1 MQGLSGDS
9 AHMSMDGLSLYSA
22 MNELNKR
29 LAGGKIDK
37 IQQTDKEEL
46 LLMVRSLG
54 QTYRL
59 LINASAADNRVQLT
73 ELKKQ
78 APSEAP
84 MFCMLLRKRIAGG
97 KIVRF
102 EQERLDRV
110 LKISI
115 ETYNDLGDLS
125 VFALYCELMGKHS
138 NIILVNEKGVI
149 VDAIKHVGL
158 GMSSVRFVMPGLE
171 YSAPPA
177 QDKQDPSKA
186 SADDFSMAMCMVGM
200 SIAKALS
207 NAFFGLSPAVAAQLA
222 ARYTDKTEC
231 TQLSEAERE
240 ELAERLAAFYADM
253 AHGKEKASAVLN
265 ALGETEAVYPFAI
278 SGSGIKLYDSIGEAL
293 DSLYINSDRREWAKR
308 HGASARK
315 VLQNNIE
322 RCEKK
327 LALYADALNSEEQ
340 MEKCRLYGELLTANL
355 HSLKSG
361 TDTVAVDNYYADPV
375 ECIAIPL
382 DRQLTPGE
390 NAQRY
395 YKKYQKLKAARDM
408 AIVQREQTLSELNY
422 LEGQLD
428 NLTKCTAENELS
440 ELIEELKE
448 QGYIKRDKGGKKKMK
463 HAASKPMHFVS
474 STGADI
480 YVGKNN
486 RQNDELTLRFAS
498 PNDIWMHTKNI
509 PGSHVIVKG
518 ASEQDTA
525 TMTEAALL
533 AAYYSRAR
541 GSENVAVD
549 YTTRKYVKKPAG
561 AKPGM
566 VIYTTNKTAYVT
578 PSEEAVAGLKER

>member
-1 MQGLSGDS
+1 
-9 AHMSMDGLSLYSA
+9 MSMDGLSLYSA

-149 VDAIKHVGL
+149 ADAIKHVGL

-186 SADDFSMAMCMVGM
+186 SVDDFSMAMCMVGM

-207 NAFFGLSPAVAAQLA
+207 NAFFGLSPAVAAQLV

-240 ELAERLAAFYADM
+240 ELAERLTAFYADM
-253 AHGKEKASAVLN
+253 AQGKEKASAVLN
-265 ALGETEAVYPFAI
+265 ALGETETVYPFAI

-361 TDTVAVDNYYADPV
+361 TDTAAVDNYYADPV
-375 ECIAIPL
+375 ERIAIPL

-440 ELIEELKE
+440 ELIEELKD

-463 HAASKPMHFVS
+463 LAASKPMHFVS

-486 RQNDELTLRFAS
+486 RQNDELTLHFAS

-549 YTTRKYVKKPAG
+549 YTPRKYVKKPAG

>member
-1 MQGLSGDS
+1 
-9 AHMSMDGLSLYSA
+9 MSMDGLSLYSA

-59 LINASAADNRVQLT
+59 LINASASDNRVQLT

-149 VDAIKHVGL
+149 ADAIKHVGL

-207 NAFFGLSPAVAAQLA
+207 NAFFGLSPAVAAQLV

-253 AHGKEKASAVLN
+253 AQGKEKASAVLN

-278 SGSGIKLYDSIGEAL
+278 AGGGIKLYDSIGEAL

-327 LALYADALNSEEQ
+327 LALYADALNSGEQ

-361 TDTVAVDNYYADPV
+361 TDTAAVDNYYADPV
-375 ECIAIPL
+375 ERIAIPL

-440 ELIEELKE
+440 ELIEELKD

-463 HAASKPMHFVS
+463 LAASKPMHFVS

-549 YTTRKYVKKPAG
+549 YTPRKYVKKPAG

>member
-1 MQGLSGDS
+1 
-9 AHMSMDGLSLYSA
+9 MSMDGLSLYSA

-207 NAFFGLSPAVAAQLA
+207 NAFFGLSPAVAAQLV

-240 ELAERLAAFYADM
+240 ELASRLVGFYADM
-253 AHGKEKASAVLN
+253 AQGKEKASAVLN

-327 LALYADALNSEEQ
+327 LALYADALNSGEQ

-361 TDTVAVDNYYADPV
+361 TDTAAVDNYYADPV
-375 ECIAIPL
+375 ERIAIPL

-395 YKKYQKLKAARDM
+395 YKKYQKLKAAREM
-408 AIVQREQTLSELNY
+408 AIVQREQTLNELDY

-440 ELIEELKE
+440 ELIEELKD

-463 HAASKPMHFVS
+463 LAASKPMHFVS

-549 YTTRKYVKKPAG
+549 YTPRKYVKKPAG

>member
-1 MQGLSGDS
+1 
-9 AHMSMDGLSLYSA
+9 MSMDGLSLYSA

-149 VDAIKHVGL
+149 ADAIKHVGL

-186 SADDFSMAMCMVGM
+186 SVDDFSMAMCMVGM

-207 NAFFGLSPAVAAQLA
+207 NAFFGLSPAVAAQLV

-240 ELAERLAAFYADM
+240 ELAERLTAFYADM
-253 AHGKEKASAVLN
+253 AQGKEKASAVLN
-265 ALGETEAVYPFAI
+265 ALGETETVYPFAI

-361 TDTVAVDNYYADPV
+361 TDTAAVDNYYAV
-375 ECIAIPL
+375 ERIAIPL

-440 ELIEELKE
+440 ELIEELKD

-463 HAASKPMHFVS
+463 LAASKPMHFVS

-549 YTTRKYVKKPAG
+549 YTPRKYVKKPAG

>member
-1 MQGLSGDS
+1 
-9 AHMSMDGLSLYSA
+9 MSMDGLSLYSA

-207 NAFFGLSPAVAAQLA
+207 NAFFGLSPAVAAQLV

-253 AHGKEKASAVLN
+253 AQGKEKASAVLN
-265 ALGETEAVYPFAI
+265 AFGETEAVYPFAI
-278 SGSGIKLYDSIGEAL
+278 AGGGIKLYDSIGEAL

-327 LALYADALNSEEQ
+327 LALYADALNSGEQ

-361 TDTVAVDNYYADPV
+361 TDTAAVDNYYADPV
-375 ECIAIPL
+375 ERIAIPL

-440 ELIEELKE
+440 ELIEELKD

-463 HAASKPMHFVS
+463 LAASKPMHFVS

-486 RQNDELTLRFAS
+486 RQNDELTLHFAS

-549 YTTRKYVKKPAG
+549 YTPRKYVKKPAG

-566 VIYTTNKTAYVT
+566 VIYVT

>member
-1 MQGLSGDS
+1 
-9 AHMSMDGLSLYSA
+9 MSMDGLSLYSA

-207 NAFFGLSPAVAAQLA
+207 NAFFGLSPAVAAQLV

-253 AHGKEKASAVLN
+253 AQGKEKASAVLN

-278 SGSGIKLYDSIGEAL
+278 AGGGIKLYDSIGEAL

-327 LALYADALNSEEQ
+327 LALYADALNSGEQ

-361 TDTVAVDNYYADPV
+361 TDTAAVDNYYADPV
-375 ECIAIPL
+375 ERIAIPL

-395 YKKYQKLKAARDM
+395 YKKYQKLKAAQDM

-440 ELIEELKE
+440 ELIEELKD

-463 HAASKPMHFVS
+463 LAASKPMHFVS

-486 RQNDELTLRFAS
+486 RQNDELTLHFAS

-549 YTTRKYVKKPAG
+549 YTPRKYVKKPAG

>member
-1 MQGLSGDS
+1 
-9 AHMSMDGLSLYSA
+9 MSMDGLSLYSA

-207 NAFFGLSPAVAAQLA
+207 NAFFGLSPAVAAQLV

-253 AHGKEKASAVLN
+253 AQGKEKASAVLN

-278 SGSGIKLYDSIGEAL
+278 AGGGIKLYDSIGEAL

-361 TDTVAVDNYYADPV
+361 TDTAAVDNYYADPV
-375 ECIAIPL
+375 ERIAIPL

-408 AIVQREQTLSELNY
+408 AIVQREQALNELDY

-440 ELIEELKE
+440 ELIEELKD

-463 HAASKPMHFVS
+463 LAASKPMHFVS

-549 YTTRKYVKKPAG
+549 YTPRKYVKKPAG

>member
-1 MQGLSGDS
+1 
-9 AHMSMDGLSLYSA
+9 MSMDGLSLYSA

-186 SADDFSMAMCMVGM
+186 SVDDFSMAMCMVGM

-207 NAFFGLSPAVAAQLA
+207 NAFFGLSPAVAAQLV

-278 SGSGIKLYDSIGEAL
+278 AGGGIKLYDSIGEAL

-361 TDTVAVDNYYADPV
+361 TDTAAVDNYYADPV
-375 ECIAIPL
+375 ERIAIPL

-408 AIVQREQTLSELNY
+408 AIVQREQTLSEQNY

-440 ELIEELKE
+440 ELIEELKD

-463 HAASKPMHFVS
+463 LAASKPMHFVS

-541 GSENVAVD
+541 ASENVAVD
-549 YTTRKYVKKPAG
+549 YTPRKYVKKPAG

>member
-1 MQGLSGDS
+1 
-9 AHMSMDGLSLYSA
+9 MSMDGLSLYSA

-207 NAFFGLSPAVAAQLA
+207 NAFFGLSPAVAAQLV

-253 AHGKEKASAVLN
+253 AQGKEKASAVLN

-293 DSLYINSDRREWAKR
+293 DGLYINSDRREWAKR

-327 LALYADALNSEEQ
+327 LALYADALNSGEQ

-361 TDTVAVDNYYADPV
+361 TDTAAVDNYYADPV
-375 ECIAIPL
+375 ERIAIPL

-440 ELIEELKE
+440 ELIEELKD

-463 HAASKPMHFVS
+463 LAASKPMHFVS

-498 PNDIWMHTKNI
+498 PNDIWMHAKNI

-549 YTTRKYVKKPAG
+549 YTPRKYVKKPAG

>member
-1 MQGLSGDS
+1 
-9 AHMSMDGLSLYSA
+9 MSMDGLSLYSA

-186 SADDFSMAMCMVGM
+186 SVDDFSMAMCMVGM

-207 NAFFGLSPAVAAQLA
+207 NAFFGLSPAVAAQLV

-278 SGSGIKLYDSIGEAL
+278 AGGGIKLYDSIGEAL

-361 TDTVAVDNYYADPV
+361 TDTAAVDNYYADPV
-375 ECIAIPL
+375 ERIAIPL

-408 AIVQREQTLSELNY
+408 AIVQREQALNELDY

-440 ELIEELKE
+440 ELIEELKD

-463 HAASKPMHFVS
+463 LAASKPMHFVS

-549 YTTRKYVKKPAG
+549 YTPRKYVKKPAG

>member
-1 MQGLSGDS
+1 
-9 AHMSMDGLSLYSA
+9 MSMDGLSLYSA

-207 NAFFGLSPAVAAQLA
+207 NAFFGLSPAVAAQLV

-253 AHGKEKASAVLN
+253 AQGKEKASAVLN

-278 SGSGIKLYDSIGEAL
+278 ADGGIKLYDSIGEAL

-327 LALYADALNSEEQ
+327 LALYADALNSGEQ

-361 TDTVAVDNYYADPV
+361 TDTAAVDNYYADPV
-375 ECIAIPL
+375 ERIAIPL

-408 AIVQREQTLSELNY
+408 AIVQREQTLNELDY

-440 ELIEELKE
+440 ELIEELKD

-463 HAASKPMHFVS
+463 LAASKPMHFVS

-549 YTTRKYVKKPAG
+549 YTPRKYVKKPAG

>member
-1 MQGLSGDS
+1 
-9 AHMSMDGLSLYSA
+9 
-22 MNELNKR
+22 
-29 LAGGKIDK
+29 
-37 IQQTDKEEL
+37 
-46 LLMVRSLG
+46 
-54 QTYRL
+54 
-59 LINASAADNRVQLT
+59 
-73 ELKKQ
+73 
-78 APSEAP
+78 
-84 MFCMLLRKRIAGG
+84 
-97 KIVRF
+97 
-102 EQERLDRV
+102 
-110 LKISI
+110 
-115 ETYNDLGDLS
+115 
-125 VFALYCELMGKHS
+125 MGKHS

-186 SADDFSMAMCMVGM
+186 SAGDFSMAMCMVGM
-200 SIAKALS
+200 GIAKALS

-240 ELAERLAAFYADM
+240 ELAERLTAFYADM
-253 AHGKEKASAVLN
+253 AQGKEKASAVLN
-265 ALGETEAVYPFAI
+265 TLGETEAVYPFAI

-327 LALYADALNSEEQ
+327 LALYADALNSGEQ

-361 TDTVAVDNYYADPV
+361 TDTAAVDNYYADPV
-375 ECIAIPL
+375 ERIAIPL

-440 ELIEELKE
+440 ELIEELKD
-448 QGYIKRDKGGKKKMK
+448 QGYIKRDKGGRKKMK
-463 HAASKPMHFVS
+463 LAASKPMHFVS

-518 ASEQDTA
+518 ANEQDTA

-541 GSENVAVD
+541 GGENVAVD
-549 YTTRKYVKKPAG
+549 YTPRKYVKKPAG

>member
-1 MQGLSGDS
+1 
-9 AHMSMDGLSLYSA
+9 MSMDGLSLYSA

-125 VFALYCELMGKHS
+125 EFALYCELMGKHS

-207 NAFFGLSPAVAAQLA
+207 NAFFGLSPAVAAQLV

-278 SGSGIKLYDSIGEAL
+278 AGGGIKLYDSIGEAL

-361 TDTVAVDNYYADPV
+361 TDTAAVDNYYANPV
-375 ECIAIPL
+375 ERIAIPL

-440 ELIEELKE
+440 ELIEELKD
-448 QGYIKRDKGGKKKMK
+448 QGYVKRDKGGKKKMK
-463 HAASKPMHFVS
+463 LAASKPMHFVS

-549 YTTRKYVKKPAG
+549 YTPRKYVKKPAG

>member
-1 MQGLSGDS
+1 
-9 AHMSMDGLSLYSA
+9 MSMDGLSLYSA

-54 QTYRL
+54 QTHRL

-186 SADDFSMAMCMVGM
+186 SVDDFSMAMCMVGM

-207 NAFFGLSPAVAAQLA
+207 NAFFGLSPAVAAQLV

-240 ELAERLAAFYADM
+240 ELAERLTAFYADM

-278 SGSGIKLYDSIGEAL
+278 AGGGIKLYDSIGEAL
-293 DSLYINSDRREWAKR
+293 DSLYINNDRREWAKR

-361 TDTVAVDNYYADPV
+361 TDTAAVDNYYADPV
-375 ECIAIPL
+375 ERIAIPL

-395 YKKYQKLKAARDM
+395 YKKYQKLKAAREM

-463 HAASKPMHFVS
+463 LAASKPMHFVS

-518 ASEQDTA
+518 ASEQDAA

-549 YTTRKYVKKPAG
+549 YTPRKYVKKPAG

>member
-1 MQGLSGDS
+1 
-9 AHMSMDGLSLYSA
+9 MSMDGLSLYSA

-59 LINASAADNRVQLT
+59 LINASAADNRVQIT

-158 GMSSVRFVMPGLE
+158 RMSSVRFVMPGLE

-253 AHGKEKASAVLN
+253 AQGKEKASAVLN

-308 HGASARK
+308 HGASSRK

-327 LALYADALNSEEQ
+327 LALYADALNSGEQ

-361 TDTVAVDNYYADPV
+361 TDTAAVDNYYADPV
-375 ECIAIPL
+375 ERIAIPL

-440 ELIEELKE
+440 ELIEELKD

-463 HAASKPMHFVS
+463 LAASKPMHFVS

-518 ASEQDTA
+518 ASEQNTA

-549 YTTRKYVKKPAG
+549 YTPRKYVKKPAG

>member
-1 MQGLSGDS
+1 
-9 AHMSMDGLSLYSA
+9 MSMDGLSLYSA

-125 VFALYCELMGKHS
+125 EFALYCELMGKHS

-186 SADDFSMAMCMVGM
+186 SAGDFSMAMCMVGM

-207 NAFFGLSPAVAAQLA
+207 NAFFGLSPAVAAQLV

-240 ELAERLAAFYADM
+240 ELASRLVGFYADM
-253 AHGKEKASAVLN
+253 AQGKEKASAVLN

-278 SGSGIKLYDSIGEAL
+278 SSSGIKLYDSIGEAL

-361 TDTVAVDNYYADPV
+361 TDTAAVDNYYADPV
-375 ECIAIPL
+375 ERIAIPL

-440 ELIEELKE
+440 ELIEELKD
-448 QGYIKRDKGGKKKMK
+448 QGYIKRDKGGRKKMK
-463 HAASKPMHFVS
+463 LAASKPMHFVS

-525 TMTEAALL
+525 AMTEAALL

-549 YTTRKYVKKPAG
+549 YTPRKYVKKPAG

>member
-1 MQGLSGDS
+1 
-9 AHMSMDGLSLYSA
+9 MSMDGLSLYSA

-207 NAFFGLSPAVAAQLA
+207 NAFFGLSPAVAAQLV

-253 AHGKEKASAVLN
+253 AQGKEKASAVLN

-278 SGSGIKLYDSIGEAL
+278 AGGGIKLYDSIGEAL
-293 DSLYINSDRREWAKR
+293 DGLYINSDRREWAKR

-327 LALYADALNSEEQ
+327 LALYADALNSGEQ

-361 TDTVAVDNYYADPV
+361 TDTAAVDNYYADPV
-375 ECIAIPL
+375 ERIAIPL

-440 ELIEELKE
+440 ELIEELKD
-448 QGYIKRDKGGKKKMK
+448 QGYIKRDKGGRKKMK
-463 HAASKPMHFVS
+463 LAASKPMHFVS

-518 ASEQDTA
+518 ASEQDTT

-549 YTTRKYVKKPAG
+549 YTPRKYVKKPAG

>member
-1 MQGLSGDS
+1 
-9 AHMSMDGLSLYSA
+9 MSMDGLSLYSA

-207 NAFFGLSPAVAAQLA
+207 NAFFGLSPAVAAQLV

-253 AHGKEKASAVLN
+253 AQGKEKASAVLN

-278 SGSGIKLYDSIGEAL
+278 AGGGIKLYDSIGEAL

-327 LALYADALNSEEQ
+327 LALYADALNSGEQ

-361 TDTVAVDNYYADPV
+361 TDTAAVDNYYADPV
-375 ECIAIPL
+375 ERIAIPL

-440 ELIEELKE
+440 ELIEELKD
-448 QGYIKRDKGGKKKMK
+448 QGYVKRDKGGKKKMK
-463 HAASKPMHFVS
+463 LAASKPMHFVS

-549 YTTRKYVKKPAG
+549 YTPRKYVKKPAG

>member
-1 MQGLSGDS
+1 
-9 AHMSMDGLSLYSA
+9 MSMDGLSLYSA

-186 SADDFSMAMCMVGM
+186 SAGDFSMAMCMVGM

-207 NAFFGLSPAVAAQLA
+207 NAFFGLSPAVAAQLV

-253 AHGKEKASAVLN
+253 AQGKEKASAVLN

-278 SGSGIKLYDSIGEAL
+278 AGGGIKLYDSIGEAL

-327 LALYADALNSEEQ
+327 LALYADALNSGEQ

-355 HSLKSG
+355 HSLKSV
-361 TDTVAVDNYYADPV
+361 TDTAAVDNYYADPV
-375 ECIAIPL
+375 ERIAIPL

-408 AIVQREQTLSELNY
+408 AIVQREQTLNELDY

-440 ELIEELKE
+440 ELIEELKD

-463 HAASKPMHFVS
+463 LAASKPIHFVS

-549 YTTRKYVKKPAG
+549 YTPRKYVKKPAG

>member
-1 MQGLSGDS
+1 
-9 AHMSMDGLSLYSA
+9 MSMDGLSLYSA

-149 VDAIKHVGL
+149 ADAIKHVGL

-186 SADDFSMAMCMVGM
+186 SVDDFSMAMCMVGM

-207 NAFFGLSPAVAAQLA
+207 NAFFGLSPAVAAQLV

-240 ELAERLAAFYADM
+240 ELAERLTAFYADM
-253 AHGKEKASAVLN
+253 AQGKEKASAVLN
-265 ALGETEAVYPFAI
+265 ALGETETVYPFAI

-361 TDTVAVDNYYADPV
+361 TDTAAVDNYYADPV
-375 ECIAIPL
+375 ERIAIPL

-440 ELIEELKE
+440 ELIEELKD

-463 HAASKPMHFVS
+463 LAASKPMHFVS

-549 YTTRKYVKKPAG
+549 YTPRKYVKKPAG

>member
-1 MQGLSGDS
+1 
-9 AHMSMDGLSLYSA
+9 MSMDGLSLYSA

-59 LINASAADNRVQLT
+59 LINASASDNRVQLT

-207 NAFFGLSPAVAAQLA
+207 NAFFGLSPAVAAQLV

-253 AHGKEKASAVLN
+253 AQGKEKASAVLN
-265 ALGETEAVYPFAI
+265 ALGETEAVYPFARA
-278 SGSGIKLYDSIGEAL
+278 GGGIKLYDSIGEAL

-327 LALYADALNSEEQ
+327 LALYADALNSGEQ

-361 TDTVAVDNYYADPV
+361 TDTAAVDNYYADPV
-375 ECIAIPL
+375 ERIAIPL

-463 HAASKPMHFVS
+463 LAASKPMHFVS

-549 YTTRKYVKKPAG
+549 YTPRKYVKKPAG

-578 PSEEAVAGLKER
+578 PSEEAVARLKER

>member
-1 MQGLSGDS
+1 
-9 AHMSMDGLSLYSA
+9 MSMDGLSLYSA

-115 ETYNDLGDLS
+115 ETYNNLGDLS

-149 VDAIKHVGL
+149 ADAIKHVGL

-186 SADDFSMAMCMVGM
+186 SVDDFSMAMCMVGM

-207 NAFFGLSPAVAAQLA
+207 NAFFGLSPAVAAQLV

-240 ELAERLAAFYADM
+240 ELAERLTAFYADM
-253 AHGKEKASAVLN
+253 AQGKEKASAVLN
-265 ALGETEAVYPFAI
+265 ALGETETVYPFAI

-361 TDTVAVDNYYADPV
+361 TDTAAVDNYYADPV
-375 ECIAIPL
+375 ERIAIPL

-440 ELIEELKE
+440 ELIEELKD

-463 HAASKPMHFVS
+463 LAASKPMHFVS

-549 YTTRKYVKKPAG
+549 YTPRKYVKKPAG

>member
-1 MQGLSGDS
+1 
-9 AHMSMDGLSLYSA
+9 MSMDGLSLYSA
-22 MNELNKR
+22 TIELDR
-29 LAGGKIDK
+29 LLRGGKIDK

-46 LLMVRSLG
+46 LIMVRSLG
-54 QTYRL
+54 QTQRL
-59 LINASAADNRVQLT
+59 LINASASDNRVQLT
-73 ELKKQ
+73 SLKKQ

-97 KIVRF
+97 KITGF
-102 EQERLDRV
+102 EQKNLDRV

-115 ETYNDLGDLS
+115 ETYNELGDLAE
-125 VFALYCELMGKHS
+125 FALYCELMGKHS
-138 NIILVNEKGVI
+138 NIILVNDRGII

-186 SADDFSMAMCMVGM
+186 TEEDFANALLTVGV
-200 SIAKALS
+200 SVSKALS
-207 NAFFGLSPAVAAQLA
+207 NAFFGLSPAVAAQLV
-222 ARYTDKTEC
+222 ARYTAKADCSE
-231 TQLSEAERE
+231 LSDDERN
-240 ELAERLAAFYADM
+240 ELCEGLVRFYKNVSE
-253 AHGKEKASAVLN
+253 GKEQSSAILN
-265 ALGETEAVYPFAI
+265 ALGETEIVYPFAV
-278 SGSGIKLYDSIGEAL
+278 SGEGVKLYDSISDAL
-293 DSLYINSDRREWAKR
+293 DSLYINSDKREWAKR

-327 LALYADALNSEEQ
+327 LALYADALNTEEQ

-355 HSLKSG
+355 HSLKG
-361 TDTVAVDNYYADPV
+361 GAKVAAVDNYYSDPP
-375 ECIAIPL
+375 ERIAIPMDEL
-382 DRQLTPGE
+382 LTPGE

-408 AIVQREQTLSELNY
+408 AIIQREQTLNELSY

-440 ELIEELKE
+440 ELIEELKDL
-448 QGYIKRDKGGKKKMK
+448 GYIKRERGAKKKMK
-463 HAASKPMHFVS
+463 LAASKPMHFVS

-518 ASEQDTA
+518 AGENDTA
-525 TMTEAALL
+525 AMNEAALL

-549 YTTRKYVKKPAG
+549 YTPKKFVKKPAG

-578 PSEEAVAGLKER
+578 PNEEDIKRIRQI

>member
-1 MQGLSGDS
+1 
-9 AHMSMDGLSLYSA
+9 MSMDGLSLYSA

-207 NAFFGLSPAVAAQLA
+207 NAFFGLSPAVAAQLV

-240 ELAERLAAFYADM
+240 ELASRLAAFYADI
-253 AHGKEKASAVLN
+253 AQGKEKASAVLN

-278 SGSGIKLYDSIGEAL
+278 AGGGIKLYDSIGEAL

-308 HGASARK
+308 HGASSRK

-327 LALYADALNSEEQ
+327 LALYADALNSGEQ

-361 TDTVAVDNYYADPV
+361 TDTAAVDNYYADPV
-375 ECIAIPL
+375 ERIAIPL

-448 QGYIKRDKGGKKKMK
+448 QGYIKRDKGGRKKMK
-463 HAASKPMHFVS
+463 LAASKPMHFVS

-525 TMTEAALL
+525 TTTEAALL

-549 YTTRKYVKKPAG
+549 YTPRKYVKKPAG

>member
-1 MQGLSGDS
+1 
-9 AHMSMDGLSLYSA
+9 MSMDGLSLYSA

-158 GMSSVRFVMPGLE
+158 GMSSVRFVMPGRE

-177 QDKQDPSKA
+177 QDKQAPSKA
-186 SADDFSMAMCMVGM
+186 SVDDFSMAMCMVGM

-207 NAFFGLSPAVAAQLA
+207 NAFFGLSPAVAAQLV

-278 SGSGIKLYDSIGEAL
+278 AGGGIKLYDSIGEAL

-361 TDTVAVDNYYADPV
+361 TDTAAVDNYYADPV
-375 ECIAIPL
+375 ERIAIPL

-408 AIVQREQTLSELNY
+408 AIVQREQTLSEQNY

-440 ELIEELKE
+440 ELIEELKD

-463 HAASKPMHFVS
+463 LAASKPMHFVS

-549 YTTRKYVKKPAG
+549 YTPRKYVKKPAG

>member
-1 MQGLSGDS
+1 
-9 AHMSMDGLSLYSA
+9 MSMDGLSLYSA

-97 KIVRF
+97 KIVCF

-207 NAFFGLSPAVAAQLA
+207 NAFFGLSPAVAAQLV

-253 AHGKEKASAVLN
+253 AQGKEKASAVLN

-278 SGSGIKLYDSIGEAL
+278 AGGGIKLYDSIGEAL

-327 LALYADALNSEEQ
+327 LALYADALNSGEQ
-340 MEKCRLYGELLTANL
+340 MEKCRLYGELLTASL

-361 TDTVAVDNYYADPV
+361 TDTAAVDNYYADPV
-375 ECIAIPL
+375 ERIAIPL

-408 AIVQREQTLSELNY
+408 AIVQREQTLNELDY

-440 ELIEELKE
+440 ELIEELKD

-463 HAASKPMHFVS
+463 LAASKPMHFVS

-486 RQNDELTLRFAS
+486 RQNDDLTLRFAS

-549 YTTRKYVKKPAG
+549 YTPRKYVKKPAG

>member
-1 MQGLSGDS
+1 
-9 AHMSMDGLSLYSA
+9 MSMDGLSLYSA

-125 VFALYCELMGKHS
+125 EFALYCELMGKHS

-186 SADDFSMAMCMVGM
+186 SAGDFSMAMCMVGM
-200 SIAKALS
+200 GIAKALS
-207 NAFFGLSPAVAAQLA
+207 NAFFGLSPAVAAQLV

-240 ELAERLAAFYADM
+240 ELAERLTAFYADM
-253 AHGKEKASAVLN
+253 AQGKEKASAVLN

-293 DSLYINSDRREWAKR
+293 DSLYINSDRHEWAKR

-361 TDTVAVDNYYADPV
+361 TDTAAVDNYYADPV
-375 ECIAIPL
+375 ERIAIPL

-408 AIVQREQTLSELNY
+408 AIVQREQTLSELDY

-440 ELIEELKE
+440 ELIEELKD
-448 QGYIKRDKGGKKKMK
+448 QGYIKRDKGGRKKMK
-463 HAASKPMHFVS
+463 LAASKPMHFVS

-525 TMTEAALL
+525 AMTEAALL

-549 YTTRKYVKKPAG
+549 YTPRKYVKKPAG

-578 PSEEAVAGLKER
+578 PSEEAVAGLKERQRVKLL

>member
-1 MQGLSGDS
+1 
-9 AHMSMDGLSLYSA
+9 MSMDGLSLYSA

-125 VFALYCELMGKHS
+125 EFALYCELMGKHS

-186 SADDFSMAMCMVGM
+186 SAGDFSMAMCMVGM

-207 NAFFGLSPAVAAQLA
+207 NAFFGLSPAVAAQLV

-253 AHGKEKASAVLN
+253 AQGKEKASAVLN

-278 SGSGIKLYDSIGEAL
+278 AGGGIKLYDSIGEAL

-327 LALYADALNSEEQ
+327 LALYADALNSGEQ

-361 TDTVAVDNYYADPV
+361 TDTAAVDNYYADPV
-375 ECIAIPL
+375 ERIAIPL

-408 AIVQREQTLSELNY
+408 AIVQREQTLNELDY

-440 ELIEELKE
+440 ELIEELKD

-463 HAASKPMHFVS
+463 LAASKPMHFVS

-486 RQNDELTLRFAS
+486 RQNDDLTLRFAS

-549 YTTRKYVKKPAG
+549 YTPRKYVKKPAG

>member
-1 MQGLSGDS
+1 
-9 AHMSMDGLSLYSA
+9 MSMDGLSLYSA

-207 NAFFGLSPAVAAQLA
+207 NAFFGLSPAVAAQLV
-222 ARYTDKTEC
+222 ARYTNKTEC

-278 SGSGIKLYDSIGEAL
+278 AGGGIKLYDSIGEAL

-327 LALYADALNSEEQ
+327 LALYADALNSGEQ

-361 TDTVAVDNYYADPV
+361 TDTAAVDNYYADPV
-375 ECIAIPL
+375 ERIAIPL

-463 HAASKPMHFVS
+463 LAASKPMHFVS

-498 PNDIWMHTKNI
+498 PNDIWMHAKNI

-549 YTTRKYVKKPAG
+549 YTPRKYVKKPAG

>member
-1 MQGLSGDS
+1 
-9 AHMSMDGLSLYSA
+9 MSMDGLSLYSA

-138 NIILVNEKGVI
+138 NIILANEKGVI

-207 NAFFGLSPAVAAQLA
+207 NAFFGLSPAVAAQLV
-222 ARYTDKTEC
+222 ARYTNKTEC

-253 AHGKEKASAVLN
+253 AQGKEKASAVLN

-293 DSLYINSDRREWAKR
+293 DGLYINSDRREWAKR

-327 LALYADALNSEEQ
+327 LALYADALNSGEQ

-361 TDTVAVDNYYADPV
+361 TDTAAVDNYYADPV
-375 ECIAIPL
+375 ERIAIPL

-440 ELIEELKE
+440 ELIEELKD

-463 HAASKPMHFVS
+463 LAASKPMHFVS

-486 RQNDELTLRFAS
+486 RQNDELTLHFAS

-549 YTTRKYVKKPAG
+549 YTPRKYVKKPAG

>member
-1 MQGLSGDS
+1 
-9 AHMSMDGLSLYSA
+9 MSMDGLSLYSA

-186 SADDFSMAMCMVGM
+186 SVDDFSMAMCMVGM

-207 NAFFGLSPAVAAQLA
+207 NAFFGLSPAVAAQLV

-253 AHGKEKASAVLN
+253 AQGKEKASAVLN

-361 TDTVAVDNYYADPV
+361 TDTAAVDNYYADPV

-440 ELIEELKE
+440 ELIEELKD

-463 HAASKPMHFVS
+463 LAASKPMHFVS

-498 PNDIWMHTKNI
+498 PNDIWMHTKTI

-549 YTTRKYVKKPAG
+549 YTPRKYVKKPAG

>member
-1 MQGLSGDS
+1 
-9 AHMSMDGLSLYSA
+9 MSMDGLSLYSA

-37 IQQTDKEEL
+37 IQQTDKDEL

-186 SADDFSMAMCMVGM
+186 SVDDFSMAMCMVGM

-207 NAFFGLSPAVAAQLA
+207 NAFFGLSPAVAAQLV

-253 AHGKEKASAVLN
+253 AQGKEKASAVLN

-278 SGSGIKLYDSIGEAL
+278 AGGGIKLYDSIGEAL

-327 LALYADALNSEEQ
+327 LALYADALNSGEQ

-361 TDTVAVDNYYADPV
+361 TDTAAVDNYYADPV
-375 ECIAIPL
+375 ERIAIPL

-440 ELIEELKE
+440 ELIEELKD

-463 HAASKPMHFVS
+463 LAASKPMHFVS

-486 RQNDELTLRFAS
+486 RQNDELTLHFAS

-549 YTTRKYVKKPAG
+549 YTPRKYVKKPAG

>member
-1 MQGLSGDS
+1 
-9 AHMSMDGLSLYSA
+9 
-22 MNELNKR
+22 
-29 LAGGKIDK
+29 
-37 IQQTDKEEL
+37 
-46 LLMVRSLG
+46 
-54 QTYRL
+54 
-59 LINASAADNRVQLT
+59 
-73 ELKKQ
+73 
-78 APSEAP
+78 
-84 MFCMLLRKRIAGG
+84 
-97 KIVRF
+97 
-102 EQERLDRV
+102 
-110 LKISI
+110 
-115 ETYNDLGDLS
+115 
-125 VFALYCELMGKHS
+125 MGKHS
-138 NIILVNEKGVI
+138 NIILANEKGVI

-207 NAFFGLSPAVAAQLA
+207 NAFFGLSPAVAAQLV

-327 LALYADALNSEEQ
+327 LALYADALNSGEQ

-361 TDTVAVDNYYADPV
+361 TDTAAVDNYYADPV
-375 ECIAIPL
+375 ERIAIPL

-440 ELIEELKE
+440 ELIEELKD

-463 HAASKPMHFVS
+463 LAASKPMHFVS
-474 STGADI
+474 STGTDI

-498 PNDIWMHTKNI
+498 PNDIWMHAKNI

-549 YTTRKYVKKPAG
+549 YTPRKYVKKPAG

>member
-1 MQGLSGDS
+1 
-9 AHMSMDGLSLYSA
+9 MSMDGLSLYSA

-78 APSEAP
+78 APSEPP

-138 NIILVNEKGVI
+138 NIILANEKGVI

-207 NAFFGLSPAVAAQLA
+207 NAFFGLSPAVAAQLV

-253 AHGKEKASAVLN
+253 AQGKEKASAVLN

-278 SGSGIKLYDSIGEAL
+278 AGSGIKLYDSIGEAL

-308 HGASARK
+308 HGARDSGI
-315 VLQNNIE
+315 VE
-322 RCEKK
+322 R
-327 LALYADALNSEEQ
+327 
-340 MEKCRLYGELLTANL
+340 EL
-355 HSLKSG
+355 
-361 TDTVAVDNYYADPV
+361 
-375 ECIAIPL
+375 
-382 DRQLTPGE
+382 
-390 NAQRY
+390 
-395 YKKYQKLKAARDM
+395 
-408 AIVQREQTLSELNY
+408 TLSELNF

-440 ELIEELKE
+440 ELIEELKD

-463 HAASKPMHFVS
+463 LAASKPMHFVS

-486 RQNDELTLRFAS
+486 RQNDELTLHFAS

-549 YTTRKYVKKPAG
+549 YTPRKYVKKPAG

>member
-1 MQGLSGDS
+1 
-9 AHMSMDGLSLYSA
+9 MSMDGLSLYSA

-207 NAFFGLSPAVAAQLA
+207 NAFFGLSPAVAAQLV

-231 TQLSEAERE
+231 TQLSEAERK

-253 AHGKEKASAVLN
+253 AQGKEKASAVLN

-278 SGSGIKLYDSIGEAL
+278 AGGGIKLYDSIGEAL

-327 LALYADALNSEEQ
+327 LALYADALNSGEQ

-361 TDTVAVDNYYADPV
+361 TDTAAVDNYYADPV
-375 ECIAIPL
+375 ERIAIPL

-440 ELIEELKE
+440 ELIEELKD

-463 HAASKPMHFVS
+463 LAASKPMHFVS

-498 PNDIWMHTKNI
+498 PNDIWMHAKNI

-549 YTTRKYVKKPAG
+549 YTPRKYVKKPAG

>member
-1 MQGLSGDS
+1 
-9 AHMSMDGLSLYSA
+9 MSMDGLSLYSA

-177 QDKQDPSKA
+177 QDKQDPSNA

-207 NAFFGLSPAVAAQLA
+207 NAFFGLSPAVAAQLV

-253 AHGKEKASAVLN
+253 AQGKEKASAVLN

-361 TDTVAVDNYYADPV
+361 TDTAAVDNYYADPV
-375 ECIAIPL
+375 ERIAIPL

-463 HAASKPMHFVS
+463 LAASKPMHFVS

-525 TMTEAALL
+525 AMTEAALL

-549 YTTRKYVKKPAG
+549 YTPRKYVKKPAG

>member
-1 MQGLSGDS
+1 
-9 AHMSMDGLSLYSA
+9 MSMDGLSLYSA

-207 NAFFGLSPAVAAQLA
+207 NAFFGLSPAVAAQLV

-240 ELAERLAAFYADM
+240 ELASRLVGFYADM
-253 AHGKEKASAVLN
+253 AQGKEKASAVLN

-278 SGSGIKLYDSIGEAL
+278 AGGGIKLYDSIGEAL

-327 LALYADALNSEEQ
+327 LALYADALNSGEQ

-361 TDTVAVDNYYADPV
+361 TDTAAVDNYYADPV
-375 ECIAIPL
+375 ERIAIPL

-440 ELIEELKE
+440 ELIEELKD

-463 HAASKPMHFVS
+463 LAASKPMHFVS

-498 PNDIWMHTKNI
+498 PNDIWMHAKNI

-549 YTTRKYVKKPAG
+549 YTPRKYVKKPAG

>member
-1 MQGLSGDS
+1 
-9 AHMSMDGLSLYSA
+9 MSMDGLSLYSA

-59 LINASAADNRVQLT
+59 LINASASDNRVQLT

-149 VDAIKHVGL
+149 VDVIKHVGL

-207 NAFFGLSPAVAAQLA
+207 NAFFGLSPAVAAQLV

-253 AHGKEKASAVLN
+253 AQGKEKASAVLN

-278 SGSGIKLYDSIGEAL
+278 AGGGIKLYDSIGEAL

-327 LALYADALNSEEQ
+327 LALYADALNSGEQ

-361 TDTVAVDNYYADPV
+361 TDTAAVDNYYADPV
-375 ECIAIPL
+375 ERIAIPL

-463 HAASKPMHFVS
+463 LAASKPMHFVS

-549 YTTRKYVKKPAG
+549 YTPRKYVKKPAG

-578 PSEEAVAGLKER
+578 PSEEAVARLKER